1 MIQVGNTTTGR
12 IETTMKIEIEED
24 GRNTITAMTKTVLG
38 EDLVLTMT
46 QNEKLKEASE
56 IEANG

>member
-1 MIQVGNTTTGR
+1 
-12 IETTMKIEIEED
+12 MKIEIEED